1 MCTSLSVF
9 PNQGRCA
16 KYDTCCNAH
25 LQPQD
30 GESET
35 FSSLSLNPFA
45 DTTFKEKVHATEISI
60 HLVM

>member
-1 MCTSLSVF
+1 MPSMT
-9 PNQGRCA
+9 R
-16 KYDTCCNAH
+16 CNAH

-30 GESET
+30 GESEA

-45 DTTFKEKVHATEISI
+45 DRTFKKKVHVTEISI